1 MVYTACSET
10 LHSLLKFFCPGYR
23 KNLGSYRF
31 GEKNFLF
38 EFPMQYPVGMIIFLG
53 GLWRTNLKPPPP
65 FIDNVHHAIWEE
77 YSLSGKYKITQLE
90 FCFQILITIL

>member
-1 MVYTACSET
+1 
-10 LHSLLKFFCPGYR
+10 
-23 KNLGSYRF
+23 
-31 GEKNFLF
+31 
-38 EFPMQYPVGMIIFLG
+38 MQYPVGMIIFLG